1 LHDPKRATYI
11 TETRKIGIKRKR
23 KNQNNNLTNN
33 LIKYKNFN
41 IPIEVAGEKHVTE
54 QRNRE
59 KHTNLLKKRKT

>member
-23 KNQNNNLTNN
+23 KNQNNN